1 MTERD
6 YRKLEFTKGDVF
18 WATLPKY
25 NQSSVQSGTRPVV
38 VVSSLKGNL
47 NSDVVMICPLTTK
60 IKPLCVNADIEFRL
74 EDRPSQVLCNQI
86 QTVPKSALFNYAGH
100 MSYADIDKIEAGILI
115 SLGIAK
121 EVVSQVK
128 SSQEALA
135 EQKADRA
142 ALDDLIPRASEIIKQ
157 LTEIINR
164 QTIKKVPKN
173 LLPTKKKNYKRR
185 TLEETEQFISE
196 WEDPHNDRNVVAEA
210 FGFSGYGA
218 AYNFYWNHKKK
229 LKERHNEN

>member
-38 VVSSLKGNL
+38 IVSSLKGNL
-47 NSDVVMICPLTTK
+47 SSDVVMIAPLTTR
-60 IKPLCVNADIEFRL
+60 IKNLCVNADIEFKIDGRQ
-74 EDRPSQVLCNQI
+74 SQVLCNQI
-86 QTVPKSALFNYAGH
+86 QTVPKSVLFNYAGH
-100 MSYADIDKIEAGILI
+100 MSWQDLERIEEAMLI
-115 SLGIAK
+115 SLGISKAFTESTISK
-121 EVVSQVK
+121 A
-128 SSQEALA
+128 EALA
-135 EQKADRA
+135 AQKEDRK
-142 ALDDLIPRASEIIKQ
+142 ALDDLIPRAAEIIKQ

-173 LLPTKKKNYKRR
+173 LLPEKKKKHIRR
-185 TLEETEQFISE
+185 TKEEIEHFISE
-196 WEDPHNDRNVVAEA
+196 WEDPSNDRNEVAEA

-218 AYNFYWNHKKK
+218 AYNLYWNHKKK
-229 LKERHNEN
+229 MKEALDEK